1 MDKVL
6 FQQLNQVYAPL
17 RGRAVHLTQ
26 ALSRNGIDAK
36 WGWYANHSVEVDGEY
51 QTEEFP
57 IPVVDVGDLCEIG
70 FNLDGCWLEFQLP
83 RAEALAFDWKQLPRD
98 AEVYGVE
105 NYLMDFY
112 HIGMDLSGI
121 AARIEESSEQAVNA
135 ALAFPAD
142 VEFEILLAAVE
153 DCRRWKS
160 GSEAQRRLL

>member
-1 MDKVL
+1 MDKFL

-17 RGRAVHLTQ
+17 RGRAAHLTQ

-51 QTEEFP
+51 QTEKFP
-57 IPVVDVGDLCEIG
+57 IPVVDVGNLCEIG

-83 RAEALAFDWKQLPRD
+83 RAEALVFDWGQLPKD

-112 HIGMDLSGI
+112 HIGMDRAGI
-121 AARIEESSEQAVNA
+121 AVRIEESAEQAVNA

-142 VEFEILLAAVE
+142 VELEALLAAVE
-153 DCRRWKS
+153 DCHRWKS
-160 GSEAQRRLL
+160 GNEAQRRSL

>member
-36 WGWYANHSVEVDGEY
+36 WGWYANHSVEVDSEY

-57 IPVVDVGDLCEIG
+57 IPVVDVGDLCEVG
-70 FNLDGCWLEFQLP
+70 FNLDGCWLEFQLS
-83 RAEALAFDWKQLPRD
+83 RAEALVFDWGQLPGD

-112 HIGMDLSGI
+112 HIGMDRSGVAERI
-121 AARIEESSEQAVNA
+121 AESTEQAVNA

-142 VEFEILLAAVE
+142 VELEALLAAVE

-160 GSEAQRRLL
+160 GNEVQRRSL

>member
-17 RGRAVHLTQ
+17 RGRAIRLTQ
-26 ALSRNGIDAK
+26 ALSQNGMEAK
-36 WGWYANHSVEVDGEY
+36 WGWYANHSVKVDGEY

-70 FNLDGCWLEFQLP
+70 FNLDDCWLEFQLP
-83 RAEALAFDWKQLPRD
+83 RAAALAFDWRRLPEGV
-98 AEVYGVE
+98 EVYGVE

-112 HIGMDLSGI
+112 HAGMDRAGI
-121 AARIEESSEQAVNA
+121 AARIAESAEQSVNA
-135 ALAFPAD
+135 ALSFPAG
-142 VEFEILLAAVE
+142 VELETLLAAVE

-160 GSEAQRRLL
+160 GSEA

>member
-57 IPVVDVGDLCEIG
+57 IPVVDVGNLCEIG
-70 FNLDGCWLEFQLP
+70 FNLDGCWLEFQLS
-83 RAEALAFDWKQLPRD
+83 RAEALAFDWGQFPRD

-112 HIGMDLSGI
+112 HIGMDRSGI
-121 AARIEESSEQAVNA
+121 AVRIAESTEQAVNA

-142 VEFEILLAAVE
+142 AELEALLAAVE

-160 GSEAQRRLL
+160 GNEAQRRLL